1 MPAAKPQCSE
11 KNKADVEIKNE
22 TKMTDEQRNAQK
34 KYAGEKKA
42 SMKRRD
48 CHHDYRERRMYMITL
63 EVEGRRPLF
72 GRVVGNAY
80 AEQGSRDEPRIELT
94 ELGKAVQSEWMSIH
108 GFYPQIEVMAVQMM
122 PDHMHGI
129 LFVTDTLPVHLGQ
142 VISGFKAGC
151 RKAQRAL
158 IAAEEE
164 RTARK
169 AAEKA
174 AGEKAAERRA
184 ERAGERAGERA
195 AERAAAEPLLTEK
208 TRQGK
213 AEPLLAEKTGQGK
226 TEGKTAG
233 KAAAEPLLTEKT
245 RQEKEEPLLTEK
257 TRQGKAEGKT
267 EGKAA
272 AEPLL
277 AEKARQE
284 GKEQEKKEKEQ
295 EGKELVVSQY
305 ATALPL
311 PEEAGANCALFAKGY
326 NDLILRSFDELPV
339 WQNYLR
345 DNPRRLLLKRARPEW
360 LRPFFGLQ
368 IGSHTY
374 NGIGNRLLLTAS
386 KRKTVLV
393 SRRLT
398 DSMIEEETARYLE
411 LAKQGTVLVSAAIS
425 PGEKRVMRAVFDA
438 GYPTIVIMQNGFTPM
453 SKPHGRQFDAC
464 ASGALLMLSP
474 WEHHNEKQKITAV
487 QCRQMNLMALEI
499 CEN

>member
-11 KNKADVEIKNE
+11 INQADVEIKNE

-48 CHHDYRERRMYMITL
+48 SHHDYRERRMYMITL

-164 RTARK
+164 K
-169 AAEKA
+169 AA
-174 AGEKAAERRA
+174 
-184 ERAGERAGERA
+184 ERA

-208 TRQGK
+208 ARQERAAERAAAEPLLTEKARQGK
-213 AEPLLAEKTGQGK
+213 AEPLLAEKAK
-226 TEGKTAG
+226 
-233 KAAAEPLLTEKT
+233 
-245 RQEKEEPLLTEK
+245 
-257 TRQGKAEGKT
+257 
-267 EGKAA
+267 
-272 AEPLL
+272 
-277 AEKARQE
+277 E
-284 GKEQEKKEKEQ
+284 GKEQEGREP
-295 EGKELVVSQY
+295 LVSQY

-374 NGIGNRLLLTAS
+374 NGIGNRLLLTAC
-386 KRKTVLV
+386 KRKAVLV

-438 GYPTIVIMQNGFTPM
+438 GYPTIVIMQNGFTPL

>member
-1 MPAAKPQCSE
+1 
-11 KNKADVEIKNE
+11 
-22 TKMTDEQRNAQK
+22 MTDEQRNAQK

-48 CHHDYRERRMYMITL
+48 SHHDYRERRMYMITL

-164 RTARK
+164 R
-169 AAEKA
+169 A
-174 AGEKAAERRA
+174 AGQAA
-184 ERAGERAGERA
+184 ERA

-208 TRQGK
+208 ARQGK
-213 AEPLLAEKTGQGK
+213 AAERA
-226 TEGKTAG
+226 AG
-233 KAAAEPLLTEKT
+233 RAAAEPLLTEKARQEKAAERAAERAAAEPLLT
-245 RQEKEEPLLTEK
+245 EKARREKTAERAAERAAAEPLLTEKARQEKEEPLL
-257 TRQGKAEGKT
+257 
-267 EGKAA
+267 
-272 AEPLL
+272 
-277 AEKARQE
+277 AEKA
-284 GKEQEKKEKEQ
+284 KEEKEL
-295 EGKELVVSQY
+295 EGREPLVSQY

-311 PEEAGANCALFAKGY
+311 PEEAGANSALFAKGY

-339 WQNYLR
+339 WQNYLH

>member
-11 KNKADVEIKNE
+11 KNKADVEIKND

-34 KYAGEKKA
+34 KYAGEKKT

-48 CHHDYRERRMYMITL
+48 SHHDYRERRMYMITL

-80 AEQGSRDEPRIELT
+80 AESGSRDEPRIELT

-108 GFYPQIEVMAVQMM
+108 GFYPQIEVMALQMM

-164 RTARK
+164 KAAGQ
-169 AAEKA
+169 AAEK
-174 AGEKAAERRA
+174 
-184 ERAGERAGERA
+184 A

-208 TRQGK
+208 ARQGK
-213 AEPLLAEKTGQGK
+213 AEPLLAEKAK
-226 TEGKTAG
+226 
-233 KAAAEPLLTEKT
+233 
-245 RQEKEEPLLTEK
+245 
-257 TRQGKAEGKT
+257 
-267 EGKAA
+267 
-272 AEPLL
+272 
-277 AEKARQE
+277 
-284 GKEQEKKEKEQ
+284 
-295 EGKELVVSQY
+295 EGKELEGREPMVSQY

-339 WQNYLR
+339 WKNYLR